1 MSLNLAAC
9 SPVTRLP
16 FLLPLLPVMFQ
27 FPGISSTPLGKTCIS
42 KSQRLSALWNPT
54 PRLLFLLGTIPPSP
68 ATDSSLKPQESN
80 PSPRPTYTAS
90 AAGPLPTVPCP
101 LPRASPC
108 PLTGVGLQQ
117 HLCLSQDLLGPVLG
131 AVRPGQEA
139 LKVGIELGLLSLAKF
154 LLRELRAGGRG
165 EHSGVDDSAGGKGGP
180 ALPHPSTPPAWLEL
194 RP

>member
-1 MSLNLAAC
+1 MSPNLAAC

-42 KSQRLSALWNPT
+42 TSQRVSALWNPT

-117 HLCLSQDLLGPVLG
+117 HFCLSQDLLGPVLG
-131 AVRPGQEA
+131 AVRPGQEGRLPPQTA
-139 LKVGIELGLLSLAKF
+139 GTPAVRPGRAETPSRWDSGDSTQAAQGGL
-154 LLRELRAGGRG
+154 
-165 EHSGVDDSAGGKGGP
+165 P
-180 ALPHPSTPPAWLEL
+180 I
-194 RP
+194 